1 MGNARYT
8 GHCFCGAV
16 TIEVTGEPAVSCYC
30 HCKDCR
36 GWLAAPIHGAT
47 LWKTGDVRVVEGAER
62 LGTYK
67 KTERSHRHFCTRC
80 GGGVMVKHPAI
91 DMIDVMSVVIPEYP
105 FRPTMHVNYESKVL
119 SMRDGLPKYT
129 DFPSDLGGSGQ
140 TLPD

>member
-1 MGNARYT
+1 MSNASYT
-8 GHCFCGAV
+8 GRCFCGAV
-16 TIEVTGEPAVSCYC
+16 EIEVTGEPAVSAYC

-47 LWKTGDVRVVEGAER
+47 LWKTGDVRVVEGASL

-67 KTERSHRHFCTRC
+67 KTDRSHRQFCTLC
-80 GGGVMVKHPAI
+80 GGGVMIVHPAMN
-91 DMIDVMSVVIPEYP
+91 MIDVMSVVIPDYP

-119 SMRDGLPKYT
+119 SMRDGLPKYKG
-129 DFPSDLGGSGQ
+129 FPRPDGSGD